1 MKKTNPFLKEMRE
14 KMGHTQGHLAQMLK
28 VSRSYLA
35 MAELGRRSL
44 PTASYIILARI
55 YSDFNAL
62 ETGALANYRSLE
74 TKLFVNHEYRK
85 VLPAMELKERSCR
98 QQAKQLKEKLADMKK
113 RARDSENWIIVITR
127 FIDEIKEDP
136 SRSREVE
143 WLQLLKGHSYDRLL
157 THGEPEQ
164 AKIHIKIEALNGE
177 ARALRRYRMKVKRA
191 IVE

>member
-1 MKKTNPFLKEMRE
+1 MRKTDTFLKELRE
-14 KMGHTQGHLAQMLK
+14 NMGYTQEHFAQMLK
-28 VSRSYLA
+28 VSRSHMA
-35 MAELGRRSL
+35 MAEVGRRTL
-44 PTASYIILARI
+44 PGASYVILAKLFT
-55 YSDFNAL
+55 DFDAL
-62 ETGALANYRSLE
+62 EKGALANYRSLE

-127 FIDEIKEDP
+127 FIDEIKQDS
-136 SRSREVE
+136 SRGREVE
-143 WLQLLKGHSYDRLL
+143 WLHLLKGHSYDRLL
-157 THGEPEQ
+157 TCWEPEQ
-164 AKIHIKIEALNGE
+164 AKIHIKIEALVGE